1 MVSNISL
8 NVFLKQSL
16 VKLNKDEPKF
26 YQVLDV
32 GVTASQP
39 TRIISHRAIDLM
51 FVFDKSRSMRGQKLA
66 DAKAAALKVLDKEL
80 PPGSSVA
87 VVTFGTEV
95 RNLVRRKVLESE
107 KDLAKIRKKI
117 EAIEAEGWSKM
128 HTALLHVHK
137 IAKKSRKE
145 GRLVRIILF
154 TDGQPTDTKDV
165 GDYEDVSTL
174 LLANRVPVDTVGLGP
189 KHAVELLALIA
200 EMTTG
205 KYCYA
210 EHSGYLPE
218 IVDELTEAAATSI
231 APNPTLVIE
240 LTNPEDE
247 SSDLYQY
254 EPTKGILYKFEK
266 SGQRLE
272 APIRAIEAG
281 KAFRACVRLLCNN
294 PSKGAAAP
302 QQRICS
308 ISLVE
313 GGTEHFKQ
321 DILVDIVA
329 GQNEINRGVNQ
340 VFEMAAELRKHRVDV
355 TQRGDVGTLI
365 QDFGQ
370 ETQRG

>member
-1 MVSNISL
+1 
-8 NVFLKQSL
+8 
-16 VKLNKDEPKF
+16 
-26 YQVLDV
+26 
-32 GVTASQP
+32 
-39 TRIISHRAIDLM
+39 
-51 FVFDKSRSMRGQKLA
+51 MRGQKIQ
-66 DAKAAALKVLDKEL
+66 DAKAAALKVLEREL

-87 VVTFGTEV
+87 VVTFSTEV
-95 RNLVRRKVLESE
+95 RNLVRRKVLETD

-128 HTALLHVHK
+128 HTALMHVHK
-137 IAKKSRKE
+137 IAKRSRKE

-240 LTNPEDE
+240 LINPEDQ

-272 APIRAIEAG
+272 APIRAIETG
-281 KAFRACVRLLCNN
+281 KAFRACARLLCHN
-294 PSKGAAAP
+294 PSQGTAAP
-302 QQRICS
+302 QQKICS

-313 GGTEHFKQ
+313 GGTEHFRQ
-321 DILVDIVA
+321 DISIDVVA